1 MDNAKNW
8 KERLSSNRWHNFL
21 PMQKRTAT
29 KLQNIICVSQSSKE
43 DVIAEFN
50 VKEDSEVNAI
60 FNELFPDREIV
71 MLETENINYG
81 GGNIHCITMN
91 VPKI

>member
-1 MDNAKNW
+1 MCIRD
-8 KERLSSNRWHNFL
+8 R
-21 PMQKRTAT
+21 
-29 KLQNIICVSQSSKE
+29 
-43 DVIAEFN
+43 FN
-50 VKEDSEVNAI
+50 VKEDNEVKLT
-60 FNELFPDREIV
+60 FEKLFPNREIM

>member
-1 MDNAKNW
+1 MCIRDRNKII
-8 KERLSSNRWHNFL
+8 L
-21 PMQKRTAT
+21 PK
-29 KLQNIICVSQSSKE
+29 
-43 DVIAEFN
+43 FN
-50 VKEDSEVNAI
+50 VKEDNEVKLI
-60 FNELFPDREIV
+60 FEKLFSNREIM